1 MALLLVIRLVGGESC
16 AGKIKFR
23 KILRTWKGDKEV
35 AQAARQYIGEISG
48 YGKTSRVN
56 QKVYER
62 AMQEIGAATRRLL
75 EDIGFVLG
83 K

>member
-1 MALLLVIRLVGGESC
+1 MC
-16 AGKIKFR
+16 R
-23 KILRTWKGDKEV
+23 KNKVPRDIENLKGDKEV